1 MPNNGVVPTWCP
13 RRAPSGTRRTFCQ
26 AREMRIWTLHPQHLD
41 RQGLLALWREG
52 LLAQAVLLGKT
63 RGYRHHPQLAR
74 FRKQQDPVAAMA
86 TYLAAVYR
94 EAVRRGYEF
103 DANKI
108 SKRRSRSRIR
118 ETSGQL
124 LYEWQHLKT
133 KLRMRSTSVLSQAA
147 KVKEP
152 RPHPLFR
159 IIPGQVRNWERR
171 KAEPEGAAYGA
182 KPRRR

>member
-1 MPNNGVVPTWCP
+1 
-13 RRAPSGTRRTFCQ
+13 
-26 AREMRIWTLHPQHLD
+26 MRIWTLHPQHLD
-41 RQGLLALWREG
+41 RQGLVALWREG

-63 RGYRHHPQLAR
+63 RGYLHHPQLAR
-74 FRKQQDPVAAMA
+74 FRKQQDPVAAIA
-86 TYLAAVYR
+86 TYLAAIHR

-108 SKRRSRSRIR
+108 SKRRSQSRIT

-124 LYEWQHLKT
+124 LYEWQHLKA

-159 IIPGQVRNWERR
+159 IIPGQARNWEIR
-171 KAEPEGAAYGA
+171 KAEPPASAYNRSAVAAE
-182 KPRRR
+182 P

>member
-1 MPNNGVVPTWCP
+1 
-13 RRAPSGTRRTFCQ
+13 
-26 AREMRIWTLHPQHLD
+26 MRIWTLHPQYLD

-63 RGYRHHPQLAR
+63 RGYLHHPQLAR
-74 FRKQQDPVAAMA
+74 FRKQQDPVAAIA
-86 TYLAAVYR
+86 TYLAAVHR
-94 EAVRRGYEF
+94 EAMRRGYQF

-108 SKRRSRSRIR
+108 NKRRSQSRIT

-133 KLRMRSTSVLSQAA
+133 KLSMRSTSVLSEAA

-159 IIPGQVRNWERR
+159 IIPGQARNWERR
-171 KAEPEGAAYGA
+171 KAEPKGAAYGA
-182 KPRRR
+182 KPRRRRPSPLGRK